1 MPLRS
6 SCLSIMQTGPFT
18 RQRRRGRTGW
28 CCLEIYN
35 GSATPLL
42 TILREG
48 IEELSGM
55 STGTEVLHY
64 ALKLTLSL
72 SGGYAGYVAKKAEE
86 DVWEIDGV
94 KTLYIPKTPME
105 ELSQKGGLYRINDE
119 LYRFFFEELQVK

>member
-1 MPLRS
+1 MPPRS
-6 SCLSIMQTGPFT
+6 SCLLIKQTGPFT
-18 RQRRRGRTGW
+18 RQRRRERTRW

-35 GSATPLL
+35 GSATPFL

-55 STGTEVLHY
+55 STGAEVLHY

-72 SGGYAGYVAKKAEE
+72 SGGYAGYVVRKAEE

-94 KTLYIPKTPME
+94 KTLYIPKTLVE
-105 ELSQKGGLYRINDE
+105 ELSQGAGL
-119 LYRFFFEELQVK
+119 